1 MKKVISLIAV
11 GVTAIGMLSIKDVV
25 TNKDTTKMGDYHVY
39 VAPHNVDIELV
50 NGYGVLIGKEGIEII
65 PKYE

>member
-11 GVTAIGMLSIKDVV
+11 GITAISMLSIKDVV
-25 TNKDTTKMGDYHVY
+25 TNKDTKKMGDYHVY
-39 VAPHNVDIELV
+39 VAPHNIDIELV